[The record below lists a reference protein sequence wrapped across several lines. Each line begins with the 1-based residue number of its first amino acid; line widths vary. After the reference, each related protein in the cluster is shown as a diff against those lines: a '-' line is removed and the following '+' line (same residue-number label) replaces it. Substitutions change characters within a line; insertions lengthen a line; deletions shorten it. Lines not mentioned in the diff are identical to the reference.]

1 MKLHGNARTYLH
13 SRRLIVERDRLVQA
27 GGDPVMVD
35 VGERDY
41 NLDPAA
47 VVDAVTPRTR
57 CLLPVHLYG
66 QLADMAALQ
75 QLAKRHDLTIVEDAC
90 QAHGARRAGRRAG
103 ATGLAGAFSFYPSK
117 NLGAFG
123 DAGAVVTNNRE
134 LAARMRAPRE
144 HGQRRR
150 YVHDAV
156 GYTARLDTIQ
166 AVALLRKLP
175 LLDAWNEQRQA
186 AARFYEQHLAG
197 VGDLL
202 LPPALPESEPVR
214 HLYVVRTGD
223 PDGLGGFL
231 GRRAIATG
239 RHYPQ
244 PLHRARASDGSA
256 TGREPSRS
264 ARERDA
270 LDAVRA
276 AGDDGAVGDE
286 VVVVCPH
293 LLHVETCRSRA
304 FR

>member
-1 MKLHGNARTYLH
+1 MKLHGNARTCLH

-57 CLLPVHLYG
+57 CLLPVHRYG

-75 QLAKRHDLTIVEDAC
+75 QLAERHDLTIVEDAC

-134 LAARMRAPRE
+134 LAARMRALRE

-156 GYTARLDTIQ
+156 GSPRASTRSRRSPSCESSRCWTPGTSSGKQ
-166 AVALLRKLP
+166 P
-175 LLDAWNEQRQA
+175 LASTSSTWRGSA
-186 AARFYEQHLAG
+186 ICSCRR
-197 VGDLL
+197 
-202 LPPALPESEPVR
+202 PCPESEPVR

-223 PDGLGGFL
+223 PDGVGGFL